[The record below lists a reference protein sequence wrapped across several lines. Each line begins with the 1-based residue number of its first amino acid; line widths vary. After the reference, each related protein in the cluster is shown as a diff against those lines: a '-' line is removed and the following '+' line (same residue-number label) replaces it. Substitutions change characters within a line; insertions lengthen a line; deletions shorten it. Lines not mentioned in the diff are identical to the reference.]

1 MPLYEYTCLECHR
14 SFDVFKK
21 FSEADEPA
29 PCPRC
34 GSEETVRHLPVFV
47 VHSSGGA
54 ASTEVA
60 SGGGCA
66 CGAGGC
72 GCH

>member
-1 MPLYEYTCLECHR
+1 MPLYEYTCLDCHR
-14 SFDVFKK
+14 SFEMLRK
-21 FSEADEPA
+21 FSEAEVPA

-47 VHSSGGA
+47 VHGSGNAEAGPTA
-54 ASTEVA
+54 
-60 SGGGCA
+60 GGGCA